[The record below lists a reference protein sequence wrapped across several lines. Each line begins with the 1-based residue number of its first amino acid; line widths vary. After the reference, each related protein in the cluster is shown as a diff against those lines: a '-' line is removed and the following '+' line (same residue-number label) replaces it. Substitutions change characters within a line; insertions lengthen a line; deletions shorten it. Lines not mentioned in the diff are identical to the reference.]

1 MGLDG
6 TSSLPRAVGQAPL
19 HPWGPLGGCLVTVH
33 RITMLPWRLGVILL
47 LVMRGQSADTQGDA
61 VLTSE
66 AGGRWG
72 LWARLTAGTCPQHP
86 PLHLP
91 PPFPPLPLLTVIFP
105 PPKKNHPGD
114 LPGHGSPLSMPPAG
128 RCWGKRFL
136 VLVRRG
142 CVSR

>member
-6 TSSLPRAVGQAPL
+6 TSSLPGAVGQAPL

-105 PPKKNHPGD
+105 PQKKKITLEIFRAMAAHCPCHPQGD
-114 LPGHGSPLSMPPAG
+114 AGENVFLS
-128 RCWGKRFL
+128 W
-136 VLVRRG
+136 
-142 CVSR
+142 